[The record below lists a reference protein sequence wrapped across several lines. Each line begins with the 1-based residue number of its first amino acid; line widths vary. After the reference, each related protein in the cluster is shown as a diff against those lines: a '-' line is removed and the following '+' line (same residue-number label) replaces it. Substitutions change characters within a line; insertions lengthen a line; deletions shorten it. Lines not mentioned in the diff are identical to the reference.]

1 MNDMYKII
9 EELCGKRHVNIT
21 QMCRETGVPRGSI
34 TDLKMGRSESLSTKT
49 LSKLAEY
56 FQVPMD
62 RFINAEAEP
71 EPADMS
77 ELYSRID
84 KLCKARNTN
93 VTALCKA
100 AGVARSSLSELNAGR
115 TKTLTLETAR
125 KLADA
130 LNVPVDELMGIETK
144 EEPAVPGGLSEE
156 EREWLGWY
164 RNASDIERE
173 MARRILRGA
182 GK

>member
-9 EELCGKRHVNIT
+9 EELCGKRHMNIT
-21 QMCRETGVPRGSI
+21 QMCKETGVPRGSI
-34 TDLKMGRSESLSTKT
+34 TDLKMGRIESLSTKT

-56 FQVPMD
+56 FQVSMD
-62 RFINAEAEP
+62 RFINAEA
-71 EPADMS
+71 
-77 ELYSRID
+77 
-84 KLCKARNTN
+84 
-93 VTALCKA
+93 
-100 AGVARSSLSELNAGR
+100 
-115 TKTLTLETAR
+115 
-125 KLADA
+125 
-130 LNVPVDELMGIETK
+130 K

-156 EREWLGWY
+156 EREGLGWY

>member
-1 MNDMYKII
+1 
-9 EELCGKRHVNIT
+9 
-21 QMCRETGVPRGSI
+21 
-34 TDLKMGRSESLSTKT
+34 
-49 LSKLAEY
+49 
-56 FQVPMD
+56 
-62 RFINAEAEP
+62 
-71 EPADMS
+71 MS

-173 MARRILRGA
+173 MARRILRGSKA
-182 GK
+182 SP

>member
-1 MNDMYKII
+1 
-9 EELCGKRHVNIT
+9 
-21 QMCRETGVPRGSI
+21 
-34 TDLKMGRSESLSTKT
+34 
-49 LSKLAEY
+49 
-56 FQVPMD
+56 
-62 RFINAEAEP
+62 
-71 EPADMS
+71 MS

-156 EREWLGWY
+156 V
-164 RNASDIERE
+164 
-173 MARRILRGA
+173 RRALEVVRGA
-182 GK
+182 SPEELEILDRIRKASPDQQKAILTLLGREKG